1 MTSSTLG
8 TYTLSDADPLFDET
22 WDLFVALISLQATL
36 ALEAKHQSA
45 ERVITALM
53 KAIGVSGAAMQQTVS
68 QGGRLALETSIV
80 HFPDRLLLSEETCGD
95 SLLIP
100 RSMEFLHR
108 ISLPNQSTPSSLSF
122 EMVAAAP
129 EPSTPPLHTVEG
141 SPPKEY
147 LTNIWGYVIASAYEK
162 NSDAIRL
169 RHGKNHRA
177 WPVALQ
183 FFRHI
188 RNGIFH
194 GGKFDINQDSIIPT
208 TPPQWRHYTMPSEGA
223 MRGRRVFEF
232 MMVHHI
238 PLFMYDM
245 SQEIAR
251 L

>member
-1 MTSSTLG
+1 MISLTLG
-8 TYTLSDADPLFDET
+8 KYTLSDADPLFAEM
-22 WDLFVALISLQATL
+22 WDLFVALISLQATV

-45 ERVITALM
+45 ERVITMLM
-53 KAIGVSGAAMQQTVS
+53 KAIEVNGAAMQQTVS

-80 HFPDRLLLSEETCGD
+80 HFSDRILISEETCGD
-95 SLLIP
+95 SLLIQKA
-100 RSMEFLHR
+100 MELLHKV
-108 ISLPNQSTPSSLSF
+108 SLPNQIRPSSLTF
-122 EMVAAAP
+122 EMIVTAP
-129 EPSTPPLHTVEG
+129 EPSTPPRHSVEG

-147 LTNIWGYVIASAYEK
+147 LGNIWGYVIASAYEK
-162 NSDAIRL
+162 NSDAIKL
-169 RHGKNHRA
+169 RHGKNHRI

-194 GGKFDINQDSIIPT
+194 GGAFDINQGSIIPT
-208 TPPQWRHYTMPSEGA
+208 SAPQWRHCTMPSEGA
-223 MRGRRVFEF
+223 MNGRRVFEF
-232 MMVHHI
+232 MMIHHI